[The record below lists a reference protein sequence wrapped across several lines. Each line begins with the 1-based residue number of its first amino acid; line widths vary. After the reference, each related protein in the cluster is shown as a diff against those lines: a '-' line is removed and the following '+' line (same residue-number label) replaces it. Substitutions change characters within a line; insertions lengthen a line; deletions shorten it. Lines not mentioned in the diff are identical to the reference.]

1 MSDKVETEFNANEN
15 TPHKGQSIYIEA
27 SAGTGKTYNI
37 QKIVRKLLERKDVSR
52 LEKILIVTFTEKAAG
67 ELRDRIRKELAGFE
81 ADVDNAPIY
90 TIHSFCQNTLEEFS
104 FTAKKPAS
112 LELIDEEEISN
123 FIDRAIRDG
132 LENDENFRTELIALF
147 ENAENK
153 DSFIESLKKDLKQA
167 VGRYYPDEKIV
178 ELEKEKQP
186 AIFNGREITIDDYK
200 TYSRFELLIET
211 QEFKEK
217 LAELEKLAKQNE
229 EDFKEK
235 SVGLSKTA
243 KGNLEKKLLR
253 LPKFCEDLKSH
264 FSNKE
269 INFNGSSFQEQ
280 YFENEEKELFKYFWN
295 LKNFQNND
303 DIKKSLFKIF
313 LANFYQMHLPNLY
326 QAWQLEKSQNKQQ
339 SFNDMIRNVR
349 EAVCEKDSA
358 LKKELQKKYDVAIID
373 EFQDTNQQ
381 QWDIFR
387 EVFKNESHSLIVV
400 GDPKQSIYA
409 FQGAD
414 VNVYE
419 NAIGTFENGYKLS
432 HNYRSTDQMIEAC
445 NGLFEQDFFKGSDIT
460 FFKSEPPE
468 APEDKTSN
476 ATFDGKEIKPFWI
489 CNSEKVEKKENEPA
503 KKIECPISAEEF
515 AKLAV
520 EKIVDCCTYDKNGKT
535 RLQVYEKKEKNFRN
549 VSFKDFAVLAKT
561 SSEMEEIENAMKRS
575 GIPFLRYKDKNLFAG
590 IECRHWISLINAI
603 ASPDFIGHNR
613 AFLSEALFTKFF
625 EIPLESVKDEKYDSP
640 TCKERKAIIEWQN
653 LAEKRKWARL
663 LESVFEKTQ
672 IENRLSGLDNL
683 QSLSKFRQIGEYIVE
698 YLYKNDSSLKGV
710 SKHLS
715 RLVARTEEADDEG
728 SLVARGTDFDCVQ
741 LMTIHASKG
750 LEFPVVIAAGGF
762 KQRNN
767 QIPQVYLYHEE
778 KKDDEGKVV
787 EKYAKLSFSEC
798 DKKKMQGEEEKEW
811 QRLFY
816 VAYTRASSLMILP
829 NYEKSKS
836 GNRKNDNVFTKT
848 VTASLSA
855 FMQNED
861 EKKANDSDYQK
872 RYEKFIIT
880 EKERNDFNFCK
891 KLNEKVQEILK
902 HKKEKES
909 DGFTEELQRKEFEKL
924 SAAKN
929 RLLKKNSYSSLGHK
943 KIALNEY
950 VSDKYKPEEEEL
962 YNENL
967 EDVSELSDSDYL
979 KGYPRGS
986 KLGLAL
992 HSIFEKIDFETARP
1006 ISSSSCKKI
1015 SDFEEFFADSE
1026 VKSLIDTSF
1035 YEQGFKIDKDDSK
1048 NWRKNTAQSIWN
1060 TLSARFKEVR
1070 TNKSGNFFS
1079 LREISLKDR
1088 TSEAEFNFMPEEF
1101 SSAPEIRNYFNGFI
1115 DLLFV
1120 RNVGGREVYSLLDW
1134 KSDTLADYS
1143 ETETANHSV
1152 EKYSVQ
1158 MVLYSFCLV
1167 KWLKTFPKYSSM
1179 KESEIYENH
1188 FGGIYYVYLRGTKG
1202 ETGNGIFAQRWNSW
1216 STLNKIFND
1225 EICGKLKTENEK

>member
-1 MSDKVETEFNANEN
+1 MSDKIETEFNAKDN
-15 TPHKGQSIYIEA
+15 TPLKGQSIYIKA

-37 QKIVRKLLERKDVSR
+37 QKIVRQLLERKDVSQ

-67 ELRDRIRKELAGFE
+67 ELRDRIRKELTGFD

-90 TIHSFCQNTLEEFS
+90 TIHSFCQKTLEEFA
-104 FTAKKPAS
+104 FTANKPAS
-112 LELIDEEEISN
+112 LELIDEEEISD

-132 LENDENFRTELIALF
+132 LENDENFRTELIPLF

-153 DSFIESLKKDLKQA
+153 DSFIESLKDDLKQA
-167 VGRYYPDEKIV
+167 VAKYYPDEKIV
-178 ELEKEKQP
+178 ELDANSDSIYLKYEGKKEQKDYTFEDCDFLLEKEESGNYDEVKKD
-186 AIFNGREITIDDYK
+186 ITRVFTGKDTANHKKNIEKYK
-200 TYSRFELLIET
+200 KARFY
-211 QEFKEK
+211 
-217 LAELEKLAKQNE
+217 
-229 EDFKEK
+229 
-235 SVGLSKTA
+235 
-243 KGNLEKKLLR
+243 GNI
-253 LPKFCEDLKSH
+253 LKS
-264 FSNKE
+264 
-269 INFNGSSFQEQ
+269 
-280 YFENEEKELFKYFWN
+280 
-295 LKNFQNND
+295 
-303 DIKKSLFKIF
+303 
-313 LANFYQMHLPNLY
+313 LY

-349 EAVCEKDSA
+349 EAVCEKNSA

-445 NGLFEQDFFKGSDIT
+445 NGLFEQDFFKDPDIT

-468 APEDKTSN
+468 APGDKTLN

-489 CNSEKVEKKENEPA
+489 CNSEKEEKNEDGSV
-503 KKIECPISAEEF
+503 KKSEVPISAEDF

-561 SSEMEEIENAMKRS
+561 SSEMEEIENAMKDS
-575 GIPFLRYKDKNLFAG
+575 GIPFLRYKDKNLFRG
-590 IECRHWISLINAI
+590 VECKHWISLINAI
-603 ASPDFIGHNR
+603 ASPDFTGHNR
-613 AFLSEALFTKFF
+613 AFLSEALFTRFF
-625 EIPLESVKDEKYDSP
+625 DIPIENVTDEKYDSP
-640 TCKERKAIIEWQN
+640 TCDERKALIEWQM
-653 LAEKRKWARL
+653 LAEDRKWAKL
-663 LESVFEKTQ
+663 LESIFEKTQ
-672 IENRLSGLDNL
+672 IEKRLSGLDNL
-683 QSLSKFRQIGEYIVE
+683 QTLSKFRQIGEYIVE
-698 YLYKNDSSLKGV
+698 YLYKNDSSLDGV
-710 SKHLS
+710 SRHLS
-715 RLVARTEEADDEG
+715 RLVARTEGTDDEG

-778 KKDDEGKVV
+778 KKDDEGKPVG
-787 EKYAKLSFSEC
+787 KYAKLSFSENG
-798 DKKKMQGEEEKEW
+798 KEKMKNEEEIEW

-829 NYEKSKS
+829 NYEKSIS
-836 GNRKNDNVFTKT
+836 GDKEINNVFTKT
-848 VTASLSA
+848 ITASLSA
-855 FMQNED
+855 FMQND
-861 EKKANDSDYQK
+861 AN
-872 RYEKFIIT
+872 
-880 EKERNDFNFCK
+880 K
-891 KLNEKVQEILK
+891 KLYENFIFSEENNRKLSKEVQEILK

-909 DGFTEELQRKEFEKL
+909 DGSTEDSQKEVFTELKD
-924 SAAKN
+924 AKN

-943 KIALNEY
+943 KIGLNEY
-950 VSDKYKPEEEEL
+950 VSDKYKPEQEDDDD
-962 YNENL
+962 ENL
-967 EDVSELSDSDYL
+967 EETLELSDSDYL

-992 HSIFEKIDFETARP
+992 HSIFEKIDFETALP
-1006 ISSSSCKKI
+1006 IASASSGKRI
-1015 SDFEEFFADSE
+1015 SDYEELCTDSD
-1026 VKSLIDTSF
+1026 VKALIEDSF
-1035 YEQGFKIDKDDSK
+1035 SEQGLKIDEEDSK
-1048 NWRKNTAQSIWN
+1048 NWRKNTAQIVWN
-1060 TLSARFKEVR
+1060 TLSARFKEL
-1070 TNKSGNFFS
+1070 TGKKEEKEGEAFS
-1079 LREISLKDR
+1079 LREILLKDR
-1088 TSEAEFNFMPEEF
+1088 TSEVEFNFMPEEF

-1120 RNVGGREVYSLLDW
+1120 RNVDGKEVYSLLDW
-1134 KSDTLADYS
+1134 KSDTLPDYS
-1143 ETETANHSV
+1143 ESETANHSV
-1152 EKYSVQ
+1152 EKYSIQ
-1158 MVLYSFCLV
+1158 MVLYSYCLV

-1179 KESEIYENH
+1179 DDNEIYKNH
-1188 FGGIYYVYLRGTKG
+1188 FGGIYYVYLRGTKAG
-1202 ETGNGIFAQRWNSW
+1202 TDNGIFAQKWENW
-1216 STLNKIFND
+1216 KMLNTIFND
-1225 EICGKLKTENEK
+1225 KICKKMKTESKK

>member
-1 MSDKVETEFNANEN
+1 MSDKIETEFNAKDN
-15 TPHKGQSIYIEA
+15 TPLKGQSIYIKA

-37 QKIVRKLLERKDVSR
+37 QKIVRQLLERKDVPQ

-67 ELRDRIRKELAGFE
+67 ELRDRIRKELTGFD

-90 TIHSFCQNTLEEFS
+90 TIHSFCQKTLEEFA
-104 FTAKKPAS
+104 FTANKPAS
-112 LELIDEEEISN
+112 LELIDEEEISD

-132 LENDENFRTELIALF
+132 LENDENFRTELIPLF

-153 DSFIESLKKDLKQA
+153 DSFIESLKDDLKQA
-167 VGRYYPDEKIV
+167 VAKYYPDEKIV
-178 ELEKEKQP
+178 ELDANSDSIYLKYEGKKEQKDYTFEDCDFLLEKEESGNYDEVKKD
-186 AIFNGREITIDDYK
+186 ITRVFTGKDAANHKKNIEKYK
-200 TYSRFELLIET
+200 KARFY
-211 QEFKEK
+211 
-217 LAELEKLAKQNE
+217 
-229 EDFKEK
+229 
-235 SVGLSKTA
+235 
-243 KGNLEKKLLR
+243 GNI
-253 LPKFCEDLKSH
+253 LKS
-264 FSNKE
+264 
-269 INFNGSSFQEQ
+269 
-280 YFENEEKELFKYFWN
+280 
-295 LKNFQNND
+295 
-303 DIKKSLFKIF
+303 
-313 LANFYQMHLPNLY
+313 LY

-349 EAVCEKDSA
+349 EAVCEKNSA

-387 EVFKNESHSLIVV
+387 EVFKNKSHSLIVV

-414 VNVYE
+414 INVYE

-445 NGLFEQDFFKGSDIT
+445 NRLFEQDFFKGSDIT

-468 APEDKTSN
+468 APGDKTLN

-489 CNSEKVEKKENEPA
+489 CNSEKEEKKENEPA

-561 SSEMEEIENAMKRS
+561 SSEMENIENAMKDS
-575 GIPFLRYKDKNLFAG
+575 GIPFLRYKDKNLFKG
-590 IECRHWISLINAI
+590 IECKHWISLINAI
-603 ASPDFIGHNR
+603 ASPDFTGHKR
-613 AFLSEALFTKFF
+613 TFLNEALFTRFF
-625 EIPLESVKDEKYDSP
+625 DIPIENVTDEKYDSP
-640 TCKERKAIIEWQN
+640 TCDERKAIIEWQI
-653 LAEKRKWARL
+653 LAEDRKWAKL
-663 LESVFEKTQ
+663 LESIFEKTQ
-672 IENRLSGLDNL
+672 IEKRLSGLDNL
-683 QSLSKFRQIGEYIVE
+683 QTLSKFRQIGEYIVE
-698 YLYKNDSSLKGV
+698 YLYKNDSSLDGV
-710 SKHLS
+710 SRHLS
-715 RLVARTEEADDEG
+715 RLVARTEGADDEG

-778 KKDDEGKVV
+778 KKDDEGKPV
-787 EKYAKLSFSEC
+787 EKYAKLSFSE
-798 DKKKMQGEEEKEW
+798 DGKEKMKKEEEIEW

-829 NYEKSKS
+829 NYEKSRS
-836 GNRKNDNVFTKT
+836 GDKRIDNVFTKT
-848 VTASLSA
+848 ITTSLSA
-855 FMQNED
+855 FMQND
-861 EKKANDSDYQK
+861 AN
-872 RYEKFIIT
+872 
-880 EKERNDFNFCK
+880 K
-891 KLNEKVQEILK
+891 KLYENFIFSEENNRKLSKEVQEILK

-909 DGFTEELQRKEFEKL
+909 DGTTEDSQKEVFTELKD
-924 SAAKN
+924 AKN

-950 VSDKYKPEEEEL
+950 VSDKYKPEEEDDD
-962 YNENL
+962 ENL
-967 EDVSELSDSDYL
+967 EETSELSDSDYL

-992 HSIFEKIDFETARP
+992 HSIFEKIDFETALP
-1006 ISSSSCKKI
+1006 IASASSGKRI
-1015 SDFEEFFADSE
+1015 SDYEELCTDSD
-1026 VKSLIDTSF
+1026 VKALIEDSF
-1035 YEQGFKIDKDDSK
+1035 SEQGLKIDEEDSK
-1048 NWRKNTAQSIWN
+1048 NWRKNTAQIIWN
-1060 TLSARFKEVR
+1060 TLSARFKEVIGE
-1070 TNKSGNFFS
+1070 KEGEAFS
-1079 LREISLKDR
+1079 LREILLKDR
-1088 TSEAEFNFMPEEF
+1088 SSEVEFNFMPEEF

-1120 RNVGGREVYSLLDW
+1120 RNVDGKEVYSLLDW
-1134 KSDTLADYS
+1134 KSDILPDYS
-1143 ETETANHSV
+1143 ESETAKHSV
-1152 EKYSVQ
+1152 EKYSIQ
-1158 MVLYSFCLV
+1158 MVLYSYCLV

-1179 KESEIYENH
+1179 DYNEIYKNH
-1188 FGGIYYVYLRGTKG
+1188 FGGIYYVYLRGTKAG
-1202 ETGNGIFAQRWNSW
+1202 TDNGIFAQKWENW
-1216 STLNKIFND
+1216 KMLNTIFND
-1225 EICGKLKTENEK
+1225 KICKKMKTESKK

>member
-15 TPHKGQSIYIEA
+15 TPHKGQSIYIKA

-112 LELIDEEEISN
+112 LELIDEEEISD

-132 LENDENFRTELIALF
+132 LENDENFRTELIPLF
-147 ENAENK
+147 ENADNK
-153 DSFIESLKKDLKQA
+153 ASFIEKLQKDLKQA

-178 ELEKEKQP
+178 ELDTEKLKTSY
-186 AIFNGREITIDDYK
+186 NGKEINIEEYK
-200 TYSRFELLIET
+200 NYSRFDIISET
-211 QEFKEK
+211 QEFKKNLAKLEELAQQNKERFERESIGLDDKKREK
-217 LAELEKLAKQNE
+217 LEEKL
-229 EDFKEK
+229 
-235 SVGLSKTA
+235 L
-243 KGNLEKKLLR
+243 KLPR
-253 LPKFCEDLKSH
+253 FYKDLKSH
-264 FSNKE
+264 LANKE
-269 INFNGSSFQEQ
+269 INFDGQKFRSFKN
-280 YFENEEKELFKYFWN
+280 NEEEQKLFLFFN
-295 LKNFQNND
+295 ELKN
-303 DIKKSLFKIF
+303 IKKLFNIF
-313 LANFYQMHLPNLY
+313 VANFYHMHLPNLY
-326 QAWQLEKSQNKQQ
+326 QTWQLEKSQNKQQ

-349 EAVCEKDSA
+349 EAVCEKNSA

-419 NAIGTFENGYKLS
+419 NAIGKIKNGYKLS
-432 HNYRSTDQMIEAC
+432 HNYRSTDQLIDAC
-445 NGLFEQDFFKGSDIT
+445 NELFKQDFFKDSDIT

-468 APEDKTSN
+468 DYEAKTLN

-489 CNSEKVEKKENEPA
+489 CNSEKEEKKENEPA
-503 KKIECPISAEEF
+503 KKIECPISAEGF

-561 SSEMEEIENAMKRS
+561 SSEMKEIENAMKDS
-575 GIPFLRYKDKNLFAG
+575 GIPFLRYKDKNLFNG
-590 IECRHWISLINAI
+590 IECKHWISLINAI
-603 ASPDFIGHNR
+603 ASPDFTGHNR

-625 EIPLESVKDEKYDSP
+625 GVPFESVKDEKYDSP
-640 TCKERKAIIEWQN
+640 TCKERKSIIEWQN

-663 LESVFEKTQ
+663 LESIFEKTQ
-672 IENRLSGLDNL
+672 IEKRLSGLDNL
-683 QSLSKFRQIGEYIVE
+683 QSLSKFRQIGEYIVD
-698 YLYKNDSSLKGV
+698 YLYKNDSSLEGV

-715 RLVARTEEADDEG
+715 RLAASTEGADDEG

-778 KKDDEGKVV
+778 KKDDEGNV
-787 EKYAKLSFSEC
+787 EKYVKLSFSESGKEKM
-798 DKKKMQGEEEKEW
+798 KKEEEIEW

-836 GNRKNDNVFTKT
+836 GDKRIDNVFTKT
-848 VTASLSA
+848 VIASFSA

-880 EKERNDFNFCK
+880 EKERNDFDFCK
-891 KLNEKVQEILK
+891 KLNVKVQEILK

-962 YNENL
+962 YDENL

-1006 ISSSSCKKI
+1006 IPSSSCKKI

-1070 TNKSGNFFS
+1070 TNESGNFFS

-1088 TSEAEFNFMPEEF
+1088 TSEAEFNFMPEKF
-1101 SSAPEIRNYFNGFI
+1101 SSAPELRNYFNGFI

-1120 RNVGGREVYSLLDW
+1120 RNVDGKEVYSLLDW
-1134 KSDTLADYS
+1134 KSDTLPDYS
-1143 ETETANHSV
+1143 ESETANHSV

-1202 ETGNGIFAQRWNSW
+1202 ETGNGIFAQRWDSW
-1216 STLNKIFND
+1216 STLNKIFDD

>member
-1 MSDKVETEFNANEN
+1 MPTEETEKNNDKPEFNANEN
-15 TPHKGQSIYIEA
+15 TPRKGESIYIEA

-37 QKIVRKLLERKDVSR
+37 QKIVRKLLERKDVPQ

-67 ELRDRIRKELAGFE
+67 ELRDRIRKELAGFDV
-81 ADVDNAPIY
+81 DVDNAPIY
-90 TIHSFCQNTLEEFS
+90 TIHSFCQNTLKEFS

-112 LELIDEEEISN
+112 LELIDEEEISD

-132 LENDENFRTELIALF
+132 LENDENFRTELIPLF
-147 ENAENK
+147 ENADNK
-153 DSFIESLKKDLKQA
+153 ASFIEKLQKDLKQA

-178 ELEKEKQP
+178 ELDTEKLKTSY
-186 AIFNGREITIDDYK
+186 NGKEINIEEYK
-200 TYSRFELLIET
+200 NYSRFDIISET
-211 QEFKEK
+211 QEFKKNLAKLEELAQQNKERFERESIGLDDKKREK
-217 LAELEKLAKQNE
+217 LEEKL
-229 EDFKEK
+229 
-235 SVGLSKTA
+235 L
-243 KGNLEKKLLR
+243 KLPR
-253 LPKFCEDLKSH
+253 FYKDLKSH
-264 FSNKE
+264 LANKE
-269 INFNGSSFQEQ
+269 INFDGQKFRSFKN
-280 YFENEEKELFKYFWN
+280 NEEEQKLFLFFN
-295 LKNFQNND
+295 ELKN
-303 DIKKSLFKIF
+303 IKKLFNIF
-313 LANFYQMHLPNLY
+313 VANFYQMHLPNLY
-326 QAWQLEKSQNKQQ
+326 QTWQLEKSQNKQQ

-349 EAVCEKDSA
+349 EAVCEENSA
-358 LKKELQKKYDVAIID
+358 VKRELQKKYDVAIID

-387 EVFKNESHSLIVV
+387 EVFLNETHSLIVV
-400 GDPKQSIYA
+400 GDQKQSIYA

-419 NAIGTFENGYKLS
+419 NAIRQIGKGYKLS

-445 NGLFEQDFFKGSDIT
+445 NGLFEQDFFKDPDIT
-460 FFKSEPPE
+460 FFRSDPPE
-468 APEDKTSN
+468 DSEDKTVN

-489 CNSEKVEKKENEPA
+489 CNSEKEEKKENEPA

-520 EKIVDCCTYDKNGKT
+520 EKIVDCCTYDKNGQT
-535 RLQVYEKKEKNFRN
+535 RLQVYEKKGKNFRN

-603 ASPDFIGHNR
+603 ASPDFTGHNR

-663 LESVFEKTQ
+663 LESIFEKTQ
-672 IENRLSGLDNL
+672 IEKRLSGLDNL
-683 QSLSKFRQIGEYIVE
+683 QTLSKFRQIGEYIVE
-698 YLYKNDSSLKGV
+698 YLYKNDSSLDGV
-710 SKHLS
+710 SRHLS
-715 RLVARTEEADDEG
+715 RLVTRTEGADDEG

-741 LMTIHASKG
+741 LMSIHASKG

-762 KQRNN
+762 KQRND

-778 KKDDEGKVV
+778 KKDDEGKPVG
-787 EKYAKLSFSEC
+787 KYAKLSFSE
-798 DKKKMQGEEEKEW
+798 DGQKKMKKEEEIEW

-829 NYEKSKS
+829 NYEKFISSDVKNALLSFMKS
-836 GNRKNDNVFTKT
+836 
-848 VTASLSA
+848 
-855 FMQNED
+855 ED
-861 EKKANDSDYQK
+861 ENAKNPENPDYQK
-872 RYEKFIIT
+872 RCEKFIFT
-880 EKERNDFNFCK
+880 EKEQKDFDFCK
-891 KLNEKVQEILK
+891 KLNVKVQEILK

-924 SAAKN
+924 SATKN

-962 YNENL
+962 YDENL

-979 KGYPRGS
+979 KGYPHGS

-1048 NWRKNTAQSIWN
+1048 NWRKNTTQIIWN
-1060 TLSARFKEVR
+1060 TLSARFKEFGE
-1070 TNKSGNFFS
+1070 NESGTSFS
-1079 LREISLKDR
+1079 LREIPLKDR
-1088 TSEAEFNFMPEEF
+1088 TSEAEFNFMPEKF
-1101 SSAPEIRNYFNGFI
+1101 SSAPELRNYFNGFI

-1120 RNVGGREVYSLLDW
+1120 RNVDGKEVYSLLDW
-1134 KSDTLADYS
+1134 KSDTLPVYS
-1143 ETETANHSV
+1143 ESETVNHSV

-1158 MVLYSFCLV
+1158 MVLYSYGLV

-1202 ETGNGIFAQRWNSW
+1202 ETGNGIFAQRWDSW
-1216 STLNKIFND
+1216 STLNKIFDD